1 MCRRWL
7 KVVCAQPKQELH
19 TILVQRF
26 GKGASMEESVIFGQ
40 QDVCSIKCAL

>member
-1 MCRRWL
+1 MCQRLL
-7 KVVCAQPKQELH
+7 KVGCAQPKQEPL

-26 GKGASMEESVIFGQ
+26 GKGANMEESVIFGQ